1 MSIKSNASKQLHSL
15 FKRSKA
21 RRNSGRTQIDRR
33 GQCGIE
39 PLENAR
45 EALASAIMGTARAFF
60 PSARELV
67 RENRRNSQDR
77 ADAFPVDGAL
87 GWRLRLPD

>member
-21 RRNSGRTQIDRR
+21 RRNSGRIQIDRR

-39 PLENAR
+39 PLENAK

-60 PSARELV
+60 VGSSSTPTDK
-67 RENRRNSQDR
+67 RRRMHHAISVFVCR
-77 ADAFPVDGAL
+77 CA
-87 GWRLRLPD
+87 